1 MSSIK
6 DLKEKLKLDNL
17 SEETKNYVKSDPEVK
32 KHYEKEKKDLI
43 EKRILELI
51 VLLATYEKERYEA
64 EKKQLQNDLFNDL
77 IKNIEDQREK
87 QRLLNIINQK
97 EEESKKQLELINT
110 MMNNEEKKE
119 KAEMK
124 KENEKYQIELLNHRQ
139 EIEKANQ
146 KINDLKS
153 EAEQK
158 NQELND
164 FMIAYQEELKQ
175 KDSENENKLRQIEE
189 RLKKE
194 FEEKYNEKIK
204 KDLERKIK
212 EAKDDMEFQQ
222 KKKEKELFEK
232 KKKLREIFDNEI
244 NDMKVK
250 KIKEI
255 IYLLQKNENNI
266 CKEEINAYIQKSIEE
281 VHNDKE
287 TKKKTVLFKLASELI
302 GTENMAKSASY
313 HLNCFIKD
321 CKQEI
326 NNVEHL
332 NIILVGPSGAGKTT
346 LINTLLKLN
355 LQTGYG
361 KPQTEKIEY
370 HTSNAFPILR
380 LADSK
385 GIEKNR
391 EADVEEI
398 SRSVEEFIQEQL
410 TNKDPD
416 KYIHCL
422 WYCFAGTRLE
432 GSEIKVL
439 EKMSNIYTIDKLPI
453 IIVYT
458 QAISDSNIIKA
469 KNYINNEL
477 KLSNEFI
484 DILAQEDYITF
495 NNNTITLHPK
505 NLDKL
510 VEISLEKS
518 TQSIN
523 SACFKGKLNEIN
535 TKIKERFNE
544 LMSKLKIKLA
554 IKIKNSLLELNENS
568 DIKKFYEIT
577 KNMIFEIINSF
588 FFLNSDIQCDKNKG
602 YKVQLNDDIEYELSE
617 ASRIQVDLFVDDYF
631 NYVIDTLTKKVE
643 IDINIYTEE
652 IVKEIIEKQY
662 EFNLKNQ
669 NLLDF
674 NVTKNELLEIVKL
687 YITSEI
693 SKKLKFIVL
702 KNAVR
707 DLINP
712 LIELFGKFCS
722 ALYREG
728 MNKDNFIKNA
738 KDSIKI
744 SFDELKKKI
753 EEYNEKKKEMSLNK
767 EEEEEKDELELD
779 ELIRENVKNLYEKN
793 E

>member
-1 MSSIK
+1 M
-6 DLKEKLKLDNL
+6 
-17 SEETKNYVKSDPEVK
+17 
-32 KHYEKEKKDLI
+32 
-43 EKRILELI
+43 
-51 VLLATYEKERYEA
+51 
-64 EKKQLQNDLFNDL
+64 
-77 IKNIEDQREK
+77 
-87 QRLLNIINQK
+87 
-97 EEESKKQLELINT
+97 
-110 MMNNEEKKE
+110 
-119 KAEMK
+119 
-124 KENEKYQIELLNHRQ
+124 
-139 EIEKANQ
+139 
-146 KINDLKS
+146 
-153 EAEQK
+153 
-158 NQELND
+158 
-164 FMIAYQEELKQ
+164 
-175 KDSENENKLRQIEE
+175 
-189 RLKKE
+189 
-194 FEEKYNEKIK
+194 
-204 KDLERKIK
+204 
-212 EAKDDMEFQQ
+212 
-222 KKKEKELFEK
+222 
-232 KKKLREIFDNEI
+232 
-244 NDMKVK
+244 
-250 KIKEI
+250 
-255 IYLLQKNENNI
+255 
-266 CKEEINAYIQKSIEE
+266 
-281 VHNDKE
+281 
-287 TKKKTVLFKLASELI
+287 
-302 GTENMAKSASY
+302 
-313 HLNCFIKD
+313 
-321 CKQEI
+321 
-326 NNVEHL
+326 
-332 NIILVGPSGAGKTT
+332 
-346 LINTLLKLN
+346 
-355 LQTGYG
+355 
-361 KPQTEKIEY
+361 
-370 HTSNAFPILR
+370 
-380 LADSK
+380 
-385 GIEKNR
+385 
-391 EADVEEI
+391 
-398 SRSVEEFIQEQL
+398 
-410 TNKDPD
+410 
-416 KYIHCL
+416 
-422 WYCFAGTRLE
+422 
-432 GSEIKVL
+432 
-439 EKMSNIYTIDKLPI
+439 
-453 IIVYT
+453 
-458 QAISDSNIIKA
+458 
-469 KNYINNEL
+469 
-477 KLSNEFI
+477 
-484 DILAQEDYITF
+484 
-495 NNNTITLHPK
+495 
-505 NLDKL
+505 DKL